1 MQTLNKNTA
10 IPVPLDNTKQSL
22 TEYILNQIICTFAV
36 TIQKEITY
44 ARDVWALHEI
54 FILLDYNVIQ
64 SYKVGSFEI

>member
-1 MQTLNKNTA
+1 M
-10 IPVPLDNTKQSL
+10 
-22 TEYILNQIICTFAV
+22 TEYILNQIICAFAV